1 MGVYCDG
8 CYVLCG
14 NINGEHFLKPYDRYD
29 LCPDCY
35 MKAAD
40 ATLKTLTKIKKGNI
54 IRGKRDEF
62 DS

>member
-14 NINGEHFLKPYDRYD
+14 NINGSHCLKSYDRYD
-29 LCPDCY
+29 LCPNC
-35 MKAAD
+35 MKIVQD
-40 ATLKTLTKIKKGNI
+40 KTLIALTKINKGNI
-54 IRGKRDEF
+54 IRGRRDKF